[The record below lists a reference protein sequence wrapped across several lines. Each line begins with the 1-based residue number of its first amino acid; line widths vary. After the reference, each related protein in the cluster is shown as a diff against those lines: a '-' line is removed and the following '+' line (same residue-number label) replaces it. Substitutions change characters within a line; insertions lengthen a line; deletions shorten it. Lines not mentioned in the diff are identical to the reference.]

1 MSDAEDE
8 RHQLK
13 LKLVR
18 GFSANV
24 PHNKALGM
32 RILEIT
38 QGEALFMLPYDEKLV
53 GNPDTGVLH
62 GGAITALL
70 DGASGAAVF
79 AASQHGRDTW
89 KFVLDSRI
97 ELYKVFWPTRQETG
111 TTTLVVFGF
120 VLIMGLFFW
129 GVDALLAWIT
139 RSLLGTGTGG

>member
-1 MSDAEDE
+1 MNELAKQEGAGTADTV
-8 RHQLK
+8 
-13 LKLVR
+13 KLV
-18 GFSANV
+18 AAILI
-24 PHNKALGM
+24 ALAG
-32 RILEIT
+32 IVAFY
-38 QGEALFMLPYDEKLV
+38 ALKGGQSDWVRWLAFVGALV
-53 GNPDTGVLH
+53 V
-62 GGAITALL
+62 
-70 DGASGAAVF
+70 GAAVF

-129 GVDALLAWIT
+129 GIDALLAWIT

>member
-1 MSDAEDE
+1 MNDLAKQEGAGTADTV
-8 RHQLK
+8 
-13 LKLVR
+13 KLVAAILIAVA
-18 GFSANV
+18 GIVAFY
-24 PHNKALGM
+24 ALKGGQADWV
-32 RILEIT
+32 RWLAFV
-38 QGEALFMLPYDEKLV
+38 GALVV
-53 GNPDTGVLH
+53 GAV
-62 GGAITALL
+62 
-70 DGASGAAVF
+70 VF

-129 GVDALLAWIT
+129 GIDALLAWIT